1 MIKVGTHK
9 KLTFVLWVL
18 LIGSVGFGIYKNF
31 TAIDTHTVRETE
43 IIKQQIVDTNQVESF
58 VKSFAKDYFSWQQS
72 QEAIDKR
79 NEKLTH
85 YLTEELQVLN
95 EEMIRKDIPTSSSV
109 NDIQVW
115 QVSQVNEN
123 TFEVLFSVE
132 QVITEDKDK
141 ETISSS
147 FHVVV
152 HIDESDNMV
161 IIKNPTMSKKPQKYG
176 ERSARLAVR
185 LARAVYSVAWEEW
198 LENDADSLHHLLEK
212 AIADFNELKNY

>member
-1 MIKVGTHK
+1 M
-9 KLTFVLWVL
+9 
-18 LIGSVGFGIYKNF
+18 
-31 TAIDTHTVRETE
+31 
-43 IIKQQIVDTNQVESF
+43 
-58 VKSFAKDYFSWQQS
+58 
-72 QEAIDKR
+72 
-79 NEKLTH
+79 TH

-161 IIKNPTMSKKPQKYG
+161 IIKNPTMSKKPQN
-176 ERSARLAVR
+176 RTTNPNS
-185 LARAVYSVAWEEW
+185 
-198 LENDADSLHHLLEK
+198 
-212 AIADFNELKNY
+212 

>member
-1 MIKVGTHK
+1 M
-9 KLTFVLWVL
+9 
-18 LIGSVGFGIYKNF
+18 
-31 TAIDTHTVRETE
+31 
-43 IIKQQIVDTNQVESF
+43 
-58 VKSFAKDYFSWQQS
+58 
-72 QEAIDKR
+72 
-79 NEKLTH
+79 
-85 YLTEELQVLN
+85 QVLN

-152 HIDESDNMV
+152 HIDESGAS
-161 IIKNPTMSKKPQKYG
+161 IILCKWFFPT
-176 ERSARLAVR
+176 
-185 LARAVYSVAWEEW
+185 
-198 LENDADSLHHLLEK
+198 ADC
-212 AIADFNELKNY
+212 F

>member
-1 MIKVGTHK
+1 
-9 KLTFVLWVL
+9 
-18 LIGSVGFGIYKNF
+18 
-31 TAIDTHTVRETE
+31 
-43 IIKQQIVDTNQVESF
+43 
-58 VKSFAKDYFSWQQS
+58 QS

-141 ETISSS
+141 ETISS
-147 FHVVV
+147 
-152 HIDESDNMV
+152 
-161 IIKNPTMSKKPQKYG
+161 
-176 ERSARLAVR
+176 
-185 LARAVYSVAWEEW
+185 
-198 LENDADSLHHLLEK
+198 
-212 AIADFNELKNY
+212 